1 MKLSAVQADAMQEL
15 GNIGAAHAATTLSQM
30 IGSTVHMSVPA
41 IKAVDIAA
49 LGTYMGEES
58 AAMVVFELQGDI
70 QHGGFVIFYIT
81 RESAIRLTNTMLG
94 LTDDGDIEPEDLG
107 LTDMNRP
114 MNEMDESA
122 LLEVG
127 NIMVSAF
134 LDATAELLGF
144 VMLPSPPS
152 MTIDMAHAA
161 MSSLIAGLGEEIDE
175 VLLFSTELTC
185 EEHKIDSD
193 IIMMPE
199 TKTLARIVELL
210 ENMMKPA

>member
-1 MKLSAVQADAMQEL
+1 MKLSTIQSDAIQEL

-30 IGSTVHMSVPA
+30 LGSTIEMSVPA
-41 IKAVDIAA
+41 VTIVDLSHLAD
-49 LGTYMGEES
+49 YMGEES
-58 AAMVVFELQGDI
+58 AAMVAFELQGDI
-70 QHGGFVIFYIT
+70 AHGGYILFYIT
-81 RESAIRLTNTMLG
+81 RESAIRMTNTMLG
-94 LTDDGDIEPEDLG
+94 LTE
-107 LTDMNRP
+107 TNRP
-114 MNEMDESA
+114 LSEMDESA

-152 MTIDMAHAA
+152 LTIDMAHAA
-161 MSSLIAGLGEEIDE
+161 MQSLIAQMQEETNE

-185 EEHKIDSD
+185 EEYKVDSD

-199 TKTLARIVELL
+199 RSTLNKIIELL
-210 ENMMKPA
+210 ENLMKPA

>member
-1 MKLSAVQADAMQEL
+1 MKLSTIQSDAIQEL

-30 IGSTVHMSVPA
+30 LGSTIEMSVPA
-41 IKAVDIAA
+41 VTVVELSHLAE
-49 LGTYMGEES
+49 YMGEES
-58 AAMVVFELQGDI
+58 AAMVAFELQGDI
-70 QHGGFVIFYIT
+70 PHGGYILFYIT
-81 RESAIRLTNTMLG
+81 RESAIRMTNTMLG
-94 LTDDGDIEPEDLG
+94 MTE
-107 LTDMNRP
+107 TNRP
-114 MNEMDESA
+114 LSEMDESA

-152 MTIDMAHAA
+152 LTIDMAHAA
-161 MSSLIAGLGEEIDE
+161 MQSLIAQMQEETNE

-185 EEHKIDSD
+185 EEYKVDSD

-199 TKTLARIVELL
+199 RSTLNKIIELL
-210 ENMMKPA
+210 ENLMKSG

>member
-30 IGSTVHMSVPA
+30 LGSTVQMSVPA
-41 IKAVDIAA
+41 IKAIDIAE
-49 LGTYMGEES
+49 LGKFMGEEP
-58 AAMVVFELQGDI
+58 AAMVAFELQGEI

-94 LTDDGDIEPEDLG
+94 LTDMD
-107 LTDMNRP
+107 RP

-144 VMLPSPPS
+144 VMLPSPPAMS
-152 MTIDMAHAA
+152 IDMAHAT
-161 MSSLIAGLGEEIDE
+161 MSSLIASMGDEINE

-199 TKTLARIVELL
+199 PKTLARIVGLL
-210 ENMMKPA
+210 ENMMKPL

>member
-1 MKLSAVQADAMQEL
+1 MKLSTVQADAIQEL

-30 IGSTVHMSVPA
+30 LGSTVEMSVPA
-41 IKAVDIAA
+41 IKAIDLAD
-49 LGTYMGEES
+49 LGNYMGEEP
-58 AAMVVFELQGDI
+58 AALVAFELQGEI
-70 QHGGFVIFYIT
+70 PHGGYVVFYIS

-94 LTDDGDIEPEDLG
+94 MTEMDR
-107 LTDMNRP
+107 T

-144 VMLPSPPS
+144 VMLPSPPAL
-152 MTIDMAHAA
+152 TVDMAHAA
-161 MSSLIAGLGEEIDE
+161 MSSLIAQMGEEVDE
-175 VLLFSTELTC
+175 VLLFSTELVC
-185 EEHKIDSD
+185 AEHKVDSD

-199 TKTLARIVELL
+199 SSTLARIVELM
-210 ENMMKPA
+210 ENMMKGI

>member
-1 MKLSAVQADAMQEL
+1 MKLSEVQEDAMQEL

-30 IGSTVHMSVPA
+30 IGSSVQMSVPG
-41 IKAVDIAA
+41 IKAVDIAE
-49 LGTYMGEES
+49 LGKYMGEES
-58 AAMVVFELQGDI
+58 AAMVAFELQGEI

-94 LTDDGDIEPEDLG
+94 LTDMD
-107 LTDMNRP
+107 RP
-114 MNEMDESA
+114 LNEMDESA

-144 VMLPSPPS
+144 VMLPSPPAMS
-152 MTIDMAHAA
+152 IDMAHAT
-161 MSSLIAGLGEEIDE
+161 MSSLIASMGEEINE

-185 EEHKIDSD
+185 EEHRIDSD

-199 TKTLARIVELL
+199 PKTLAHIIELL
-210 ENMMKPA
+210 EKMMNPA

>member
-1 MKLSAVQADAMQEL
+1 MKLSTVQADAMQEL

-30 IGSTVHMSVPA
+30 VGSTIEMNVPG
-41 IKAVDIAA
+41 IKAVDIAE
-49 LGTYMGEES
+49 LGKYMGEEP
-58 AAMVVFELQGDI
+58 AAMIAFELQGEI
-70 QHGGFVIFYIT
+70 QHGGYVIFYIT

-94 LTDDGDIEPEDLG
+94 LTDMD
-107 LTDMNRP
+107 RP

-144 VMLPSPPS
+144 VMLPSPPAMS
-152 MTIDMAHAA
+152 IDMAHAT
-161 MSSLIAGLGEEIDE
+161 MSSLIASMGEEINE

-199 TKTLARIVELL
+199 PKTLAHMVALL
-210 ENMMKPA
+210 EDMMKPL

>member
-1 MKLSAVQADAMQEL
+1 MKLTSVQSDAIQEL

-30 IGSTVHMSVPA
+30 LGSTVEMSVPA
-41 IKAVDIAA
+41 IKAIDISE
-49 LGTYMGEES
+49 LGNYMGEES
-58 AAMVVFELQGDI
+58 AAMVAFELQGEI
-70 QHGGFVIFYIT
+70 PHGGYVIFYIS

-94 LTDDGDIEPEDLG
+94 LTD
-107 LTDMNRP
+107 MNRT

-144 VMLPSPPS
+144 IMLPSPPVLS
-152 MTIDMAHAA
+152 LDMAHAT
-161 MSSLIAGLGEEIDE
+161 MSSLIAQMSEEVDD
-175 VLLFSTELTC
+175 VLLFSTELVC

-193 IIMMPE
+193 IIMLPE
-199 TKTLARIVELL
+199 PSTLARIVELM
-210 ENMMKPA
+210 ENMMKGI

>member
-1 MKLSAVQADAMQEL
+1 MKLSAVQADAIQEL

-30 IGSTVHMSVPA
+30 VGSTVQMSVPG
-41 IKAVDIAA
+41 IKAVDIAD
-49 LGTYMGEES
+49 LGSFMGEES
-58 AAMVVFELQGDI
+58 AAMVVFELQGEI

-81 RESAIRLTNTMLG
+81 RESAIRLTNTM
-94 LTDDGDIEPEDLG
+94 LG

>member
-1 MKLSAVQADAMQEL
+1 MKLSAVQADAIQEL

-30 IGSTVHMSVPA
+30 VGSTVQMSVPG
-41 IKAVDIAA
+41 IKAIDIAE
-49 LGTYMGEES
+49 LGNFMGEES
-58 AAMVVFELQGDI
+58 AALVVFELQGDI
-70 QHGGFVIFYIT
+70 PHGGFVIFYIT
-81 RESAIRLTNTMLG
+81 RESAIRLTNTM
-94 LTDDGDIEPEDLG
+94 LG

-161 MSSLIAGLGEEIDE
+161 MSTLIAGMGEEIDE

-185 EEHKIDSD
+185 AEHKIDSD

>member
-1 MKLSAVQADAMQEL
+1 MKLSTVQADAMQEL

-30 IGSTVHMSVPA
+30 LGSTVQMSVPG
-41 IKAVDIAA
+41 IKAVDLSE
-49 LGTYMGEES
+49 LGNYMGEES
-58 AAMVVFELQGDI
+58 AAMIAFELQGEI
-70 QHGGFVIFYIT
+70 EHGGFVIFYIT
-81 RESAIRLTNTMLG
+81 RESAIRLTNTM
-94 LTDDGDIEPEDLG
+94 LG

-144 VMLPSPPS
+144 VMLPSPPM

-161 MSSLIAGLGEEIDE
+161 LSTLVAGLGEEVDE

-199 TKTLARIVELL
+199 TKTLARIVDLL
-210 ENMMKPA
+210 EKMMIPS

>member
-1 MKLSAVQADAMQEL
+1 MKLSTVQADAIQEL

-30 IGSTVHMSVPA
+30 LGSTVEMSVPA
-41 IKAVDIAA
+41 IKAIDLAE
-49 LGTYMGEES
+49 LGNYMGEEP
-58 AAMVVFELQGDI
+58 AALVAFELQGEI
-70 QHGGFVIFYIT
+70 QHGGYIVFYIS
-81 RESAIRLTNTMLG
+81 RESAIRLTNTM
-94 LTDDGDIEPEDLG
+94 LG

-144 VMLPSPPS
+144 VMLPSPPAL
-152 MTIDMAHAA
+152 TIDMAHAA
-161 MSSLIAGLGEEIDE
+161 MSSLIAQMGEEIDE
-175 VLLFSTELTC
+175 VLLFSTELAC

-199 TKTLARIVELL
+199 SSTLARIVELM
-210 ENMMKPA
+210 ENMMKGIQ

>member
-1 MKLSAVQADAMQEL
+1 MKLTSVQSDAIQEL

-30 IGSTVHMSVPA
+30 LGSTVEMSVPA
-41 IKAVDIAA
+41 IKAIDISE
-49 LGTYMGEES
+49 LGNYMGEES
-58 AAMVVFELQGDI
+58 AAMVAFELQGDI
-70 QHGGFVIFYIT
+70 PHGGYIIFYIS

-94 LTDDGDIEPEDLG
+94 LTD
-107 LTDMNRP
+107 MNRT

-144 VMLPSPPS
+144 IMLPSPPVLS
-152 MTIDMAHAA
+152 LDMAHAT
-161 MSSLIAGLGEEIDE
+161 MSSLIAQMSEEVDD
-175 VLLFSTELTC
+175 VLLFSTELVC

-193 IIMMPE
+193 IIMLPE
-199 TKTLARIVELL
+199 PSTLARIVELM
-210 ENMMKPA
+210 ENMMKGI

>member
-1 MKLSAVQADAMQEL
+1 MKLSAVQADAIQEL

-30 IGSTVHMSVPA
+30 VGSTVQMSVPG
-41 IKAVDIAA
+41 IKAVDIAE
-49 LGTYMGEES
+49 LGNFMGEES
-58 AAMVVFELQGDI
+58 AAMVVFELQGEI

-81 RESAIRLTNTMLG
+81 RESAIRLTNTM
-94 LTDDGDIEPEDLG
+94 LG

-199 TKTLARIVELL
+199 TKTLAHIVELL

>member
-1 MKLSAVQADAMQEL
+1 MKLLAIQSDAIQEL

-30 IGSTVHMSVPA
+30 LGSTIEMSVPA
-41 IKAVDIAA
+41 IKVIDLSQ
-49 LGTYMGEES
+49 LGDYMGEES

-70 QHGGFVIFYIT
+70 PHGGYILFYIT
-81 RESAIRLTNTMLG
+81 RESAIRMTNTMLG
-94 LTDDGDIEPEDLG
+94 LTE
-107 LTDMNRP
+107 TNRP
-114 MNEMDESA
+114 LSEMDESA

-144 VMLPSPPS
+144 VMLPSPPAL
-152 MTIDMAHAA
+152 TIDMAHAA
-161 MSSLIAGLGEEIDE
+161 MQSLIAQMQEETNE

-185 EEHKIDSD
+185 EEHKVDSD

-199 TKTLARIVELL
+199 RSTLNKIIELL
-210 ENMMKPA
+210 ENLMKSG